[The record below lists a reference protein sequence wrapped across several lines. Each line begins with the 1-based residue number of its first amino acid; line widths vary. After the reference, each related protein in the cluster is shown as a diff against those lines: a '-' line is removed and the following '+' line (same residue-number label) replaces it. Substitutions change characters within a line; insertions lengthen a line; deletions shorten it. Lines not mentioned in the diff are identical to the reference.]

1 MILKENQVVCEK
13 CSKVLT
19 VANPKGL
26 RSATCVCGICHSRIK
41 VNFWVEDRN
50 IVTSLDARR
59 DEMATLLPSSD
70 KVVEHEA
77 LLVVNGK
84 EYPLTVGSNVV
95 GRWSPTSQSDVQ
107 VFVQDK
113 FLSRQHV
120 QMNVYRLS
128 DGKLR
133 ITVKNFKNKNETL
146 VNGSP
151 LVDDSVVLNDGD
163 TVTMADTMA
172 KVVVRPKG

>member
-26 RSATCVCGICHSRIK
+26 RSATCICAICHSRIK

-50 IVTSLDARR
+50 LATSLEASRDGLVTS
-59 DEMATLLPSSD
+59 LPSSD

-77 LLVVNGK
+77 FLVVNGK
-84 EYPLTVGSNVV
+84 EYPLTIGNNVV

-113 FLSRQHV
+113 YMSRQHV
-120 QMNVYRLS
+120 QMNVYRLP

-133 ITVKNFKNKNETL
+133 LTIKNFQNKNETL

-151 LVDDSVVLNDGD
+151 LEDGTIVLNDGD
-163 TVTMADTMA
+163 TVTMADTIA
-172 KVVVRPKG
+172 RVIVRPIE